1 MNPHNLYPHR
11 CLCAQTDAPW
21 TSTALTRKDGE
32 HPLYLGKGH
41 MAHVPRQSWPLE
53 NETHKPFAH
62 HYRTQNLRDSSSVM
76 QQLHVKERS
85 ESSNLSLGFP
95 VSWAKPGGTTRHLSQ
110 FRRSVFN
117 VSHAHLQ
124 PKTITTIKTMLW
136 EWFQNCCLIWKWKTK
151 ANKLRQC

>member
-1 MNPHNLYPHR
+1 MFVCADWCSMNLHSAHEEGWW
-11 CLCAQTDAPW
+11 A
-21 TSTALTRKDGE
+21 SVI
-32 HPLYLGKGH
+32 LGKGSH
-41 MAHVPRQSWPLE
+41 GTCPSPKLASGKWDTQAICPSLPHTEPTRQLFCHAAAPRQGAIGE
-53 NETHKPFAH
+53 
-62 HYRTQNLRDSSSVM
+62 
-76 QQLHVKERS
+76 QQSQPR
-85 ESSNLSLGFP
+85 

-124 PKTITTIKTMLW
+124 PKTITSIKTMLW

>member
-1 MNPHNLYPHR
+1 MFVCADWCSMNLHSAHEEGWW
-11 CLCAQTDAPW
+11 A
-21 TSTALTRKDGE
+21 SVI
-32 HPLYLGKGH
+32 LGKGSH
-41 MAHVPRQSWPLE
+41 GTCPSPKLASGKWDTQAICPSLPHTEPTRQL
-53 NETHKPFAH
+53 
-62 HYRTQNLRDSSSVM
+62 SVM

-124 PKTITTIKTMLW
+124 PKIIATIKTMLW